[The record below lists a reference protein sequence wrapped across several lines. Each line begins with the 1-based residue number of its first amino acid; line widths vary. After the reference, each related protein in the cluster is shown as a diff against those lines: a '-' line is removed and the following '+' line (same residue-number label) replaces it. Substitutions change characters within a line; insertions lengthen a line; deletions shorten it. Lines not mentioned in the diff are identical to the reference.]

1 VAHDEMTLSSADS
14 TVGDRRQ
21 EIVFI
26 GAGISLP
33 DSQAALK
40 SSLDSCLLNDDE
52 WNIFCSKRNN
62 ESSLAYFENPL
73 DIRMMTY

>member
-1 VAHDEMTLSSADS
+1 MTSSSADS

-52 WNIFCSKRNN
+52 WNIFCSK
-62 ESSLAYFENPL
+62 LAYFENPL